1 MNAEHVET
9 RSRAEAVRA
18 LIPFFWTQRVRGY
31 DVPDLP
37 HFDEEG
43 TDFFGRALAKS
54 AFYIEYG
61 SGGSTV
67 LAARLGKK
75 FISVDSDK
83 YFLKAVRRKIGA
95 LQPQQILIHS
105 DIGINGPWGIP
116 VFKAETEARRRR
128 WSDYPEA
135 PWRAVA
141 ESHMGTPDL
150 ILVDG
155 RFRVA
160 CALTC
165 LKYMMESP
173 DTVLLVDDY
182 RNRPNFQVIEE
193 FASLEG
199 MAGRMG
205 IFRVKPFAEDQLR
218 ASLSQY
224 LLDWR

>member
-1 MNAEHVET
+1 
-9 RSRAEAVRA
+9 
-18 LIPFFWTQRVRGY
+18 
-31 DVPDLP
+31 
-37 HFDEEG
+37 
-43 TDFFGRALAKS
+43 
-54 AFYIEYG
+54 
-61 SGGSTV
+61 
-67 LAARLGKK
+67 
-75 FISVDSDK
+75 
-83 YFLKAVRRKIGA
+83 
-95 LQPQQILIHS
+95 
-105 DIGINGPWGIP
+105 
-116 VFKAETEARRRR
+116 
-128 WSDYPEA
+128 
-135 PWRAVA
+135 
-141 ESHMGTPDL
+141 MGTPDL
-150 ILVDG
+150 IMVDG